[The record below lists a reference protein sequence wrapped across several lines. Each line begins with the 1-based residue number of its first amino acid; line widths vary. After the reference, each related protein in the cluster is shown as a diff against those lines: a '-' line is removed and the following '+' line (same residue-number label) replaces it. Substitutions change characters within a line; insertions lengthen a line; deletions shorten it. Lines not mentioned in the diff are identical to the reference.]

1 MMKKTMGQFGM
12 LNVGIEI
19 GDEKK
24 VVSIPYGA
32 LKEGLENFIEEN
44 ELKFKEKFI
53 LDSLYVHMEKFIA
66 NEIPSLKRE
75 INAVNCETI
84 EESKKR
90 VLEFIDVEGYDE
102 NDNYVPVKV
111 FEELYRE
118 LVSIKLDMISLR
130 EKFNKSLRDLELVPR
145 NDNEYFDINYV
156 GNHKPFNITV
166 ESLFSDLFRILN
178 TNSALF
184 ETAVAYNFYNKISE
198 FLNRGKNIAN
208 YKSFVAFLKI
218 LYGSSKRTIEFE
230 SVGNLRIR
238 EKLRIVKEMVSLD
251 VKEKDNEF
259 ILHNVLNNSFSY
271 CKNATNE
278 ELDLMVKNWYL
289 SEHKDGKERYA
300 NEKLYDSYLL
310 VINDLLPCEYDE
322 TTPKA
327 SFIKWVVK
335 LYELVYCDVY
345 LMFDKFTLSKEKLIQ
360 MFNDVVNHPAI
371 SEFLLERYNMIPIL
385 DDNNFNSSIKEFNEV
400 KLFES
405 ILDRVLD
412 RFLNMYYPS
421 ADSTISIER
430 LGLYLESPKKVSLK
444 NHNLVRE
451 FESLNSR
458 KGLQRLFSASSEAT
472 KNIFK
477 CNSNSEKSPRMF
489 NVFSSKH
496 NLKNSD
502 DSKK

>member
-1 MMKKTMGQFGM
+1 MKKNTPESGI

-24 VVSIPYGA
+24 VVRIPYGA
-32 LKEGLENFIEEN
+32 LREGLENFIEEN
-44 ELKFKEKFI
+44 DLKFKEKFI

-75 INAVNCETI
+75 VNTIDEETI
-84 EESKKR
+84 KESKKR
-90 VLEFIDVEGYDE
+90 VLEFIDVEGYDD

-111 FEELYRE
+111 FEELYKE
-118 LVSIKLDMISLR
+118 IVSIKLDMISLR
-130 EKFNKSLRDLELVPR
+130 EKFNEALRELELVPR
-145 NDNEYFDINYV
+145 NDNEYFNINYV
-156 GNHKPFNITV
+156 GNHKPFNITI

-184 ETAVAYNFYNKISE
+184 QTCVTYNFYNKISE
-198 FLNRGKNIAN
+198 FLHRGKNIAN
-208 YKSFVAFLKI
+208 YKSFVSFLKI

-278 ELDLMVKNWYL
+278 DLDLIVKNWYL
-289 SEHKDGKERYA
+289 SEYKDGKDRYE
-300 NEKLYDSYLL
+300 NENLQSSYLL
-310 VINDLLPCEYDE
+310 VINNLLPSEYDE
-322 TTPKA
+322 SIPKA
-327 SFIKWVVK
+327 SFIRWVVK

-345 LMFDKFTLSKEKLIQ
+345 LMFDKFILSKEKLIQ

-371 SEFLLERYNMIPIL
+371 SEFLLERYNMIPVI
-385 DDNNFNSSIKEFNEV
+385 DNNNFNSSIKEFNEF

-412 RFLNMYYPS
+412 RFLNMYYPDIYAS
-421 ADSTISIER
+421 VDIER
-430 LGLYLESPKKVSLK
+430 LGLYLERPKKVSLK

-451 FESLNSR
+451 FELLDSR

-472 KNIFK
+472 KNVFK
-477 CNSNSEKSPRMF
+477 WNSKNEKSPRIF

-502 DSKK
+502 DSKNK